1 MRCVLQ
7 ISYRLARLTFLLRLL
22 FLPQFGAFHAFAT
35 LQTAP
40 VSIPNIFF
48 ALFTSCFIT
57 FCLLNPSLIYLIT
70 RLLIILVLL
79 ITMSNKGFGY
89 EFFILC
95 FNVSILLS
103 YSPALFEMICNAF
116 ISFLL
121 LRACLT
127 PSLFYPILAFL
138 G

>member
-1 MRCVLQ
+1 MLPHTLSEKGGCFCVPRSETNAQTTPLCPLPLSFFINYVFIRRVIIMRCVLQ

-79 ITMSNKGFGY
+79 I
-89 EFFILC
+89 E
-95 FNVSILLS
+95 
-103 YSPALFEMICNAF
+103 
-116 ISFLL
+116 
-121 LRACLT
+121 
-127 PSLFYPILAFL
+127 
-138 G
+138 